1 MPSQQEFCKVI
12 HLEICCKVFR
22 AKSIRTGYWLRPDPD
37 NAAYAIILY
46 LTQTD
51 PCGTVVT
58 YVMFIVNS
66 GMIPHWIVNKAT
78 KTFAPKL
85 LENLMKVGPKYP
97 DWKAANNP
105 DAKPWL
111 AIGKSYWWE
120 KKDEEKSEK
129 SQKSSSKGKRSK
141 SPKKAASPRKKKDES
156 ESVKSD
162 EK

>member
-1 MPSQQEFCKVI
+1 
-12 HLEICCKVFR
+12 
-22 AKSIRTGYWLRPDPD
+22 
-37 NAAYAIILY
+37 
-46 LTQTD
+46 
-51 PCGTVVT
+51 
-58 YVMFIVNS
+58 
-66 GMIPHWIVNKAT
+66 MIPHWIVNKAT

-111 AIGKSYWWE
+111 AVGKAYWWE
-120 KKDEEKSEK
+120 KKDQEEKSEK